1 MNTQVVYFS
10 LTGQTRKFVQKLDG
24 VDIIEINTINPY
36 QVMDRPYIL
45 VVPTYETEV
54 TEPVIEFIE
63 TGDNRQLCQ
72 GVFGGGNRN
81 FAQLFC
87 FTAKDIA
94 RDYQLPLLHLFEFQ
108 GSEFDVDRLKEEL
121 NRIET
126 TSH

>member
-1 MNTQVVYFS
+1 MQVQLAYFT
-10 LTGQTRKFVQKLDG
+10 LTGQTRKFVQKLNE
-24 VDIIEINTINPY
+24 VTAYEISAINPY
-36 QVMDRPYIL
+36 HSMQQPYIL
-45 VVPTYETEV
+45 VVPTYDKEV
-54 TEPVIEFIE
+54 TEPVIEFLE

-108 GSEFDVDRLKEEL
+108 GSDFDVQRLKEEL